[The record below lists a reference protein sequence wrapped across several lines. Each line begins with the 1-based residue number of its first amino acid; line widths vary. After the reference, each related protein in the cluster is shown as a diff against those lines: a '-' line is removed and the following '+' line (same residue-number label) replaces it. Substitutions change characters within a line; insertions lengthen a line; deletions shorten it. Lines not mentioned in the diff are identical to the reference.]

1 MPLSTHLREPLL
13 PVERHH
19 PQVPGAT
26 GSSLEARSETPTS
39 PNTPKD
45 SVGLVAAATDEQGK
59 LSASLGS
66 RT

>member
-1 MPLSTHLREPLL
+1 M

-26 GSSLEARSETPTS
+26 GSSLEARAETPTS

-45 SVGLVAAATDEQGK
+45 SAGLVAAAAVEQGK
-59 LSASLGS
+59 LSASPGS